1 MIAVP
6 LDNKDATVLSYE
18 YVKAP
23 YFALINPKTGFYKV
37 IENKKRDSLII
48 EVIHEYGAVATV
60 CHIVDHSILDLC
72 KQRGVSVY
80 ETKENRS
87 LTLDN
92 IFEDMHQHVGLFA
105 SM

>member
-6 LDNKDATVLSYE
+6 LDTKEAIEVSYE

-23 YFALINPKTGFYKV
+23 YFALINPETGFYKV
-37 IENKKRDSLII
+37 IENKKLDSLII
-48 EVIHEYGAVATV
+48 EVIHDHGAVATV
-60 CHIVDHSILDLC
+60 CHIVDHSILELC

-92 IFEDMHQHVGLFA
+92 IFKDMHEHVGLFA
-105 SM
+105 